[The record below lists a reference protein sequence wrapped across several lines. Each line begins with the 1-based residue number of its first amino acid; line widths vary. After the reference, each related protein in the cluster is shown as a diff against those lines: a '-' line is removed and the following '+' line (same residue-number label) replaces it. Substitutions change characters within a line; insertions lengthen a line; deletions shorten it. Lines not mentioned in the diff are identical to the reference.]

1 MRKQMIEKSAHEV
14 ATQVRAVEDSIEIA
28 LSELA
33 ELQSRFI
40 RTRAIAG
47 VGIATG
53 HEALEQIA
61 VALQS
66 LVAARGGIANAH
78 AALAEAKTRVPGLR
92 TIAFGDGMEC
102 PKEKVAQLRAVS

>member
-1 MRKQMIEKSAHEV
+1 MRKQLIERSAHEV
-14 ATQVRAVEDSIEIA
+14 ATQVRAVEDSIEAA

-40 RTRAIAG
+40 RTRAVAG

-53 HEALEQIA
+53 HQALEQIA

-66 LVAARGGIANAH
+66 LVAARGGMANAH
-78 AALAEAKTRVPGLR
+78 AALAEARNHVPGLR
-92 TIAFGDGMEC
+92 TTAFGDGYEC
-102 PKEKVAQLRAVS
+102 PKENLAQLRAVS